1 MSLLTVARSI
11 AINAGIKIPTEVLSS
26 SEPDAQ
32 KIVQFTQEAGEEIAR
47 RVDWGSLRKTATI
60 TGTGNND
67 DFALPA
73 DFARLVPGNS
83 VSTGGAPI
91 RVGISADEWNSLTAI
106 SGTPRYAR
114 LIGSSISFY
123 PYPILSATISVAYQS
138 KNWCNG
144 GTTWSGDT
152 DTALFPEVLI
162 EQGAKWRWRRQMG
175 QDYQDQ
181 LAEFESTLTE
191 YAKFDDGM
199 RLP

>member
-1 MSLLTVARSI
+1 MSLLSIARSI
-11 AINAGIKIPTEVLSS
+11 AINAGIAIPTEVLSS
-26 SEPDAQ
+26 AGADAQ
-32 KIVQFTQEAGEEIAR
+32 KIVQFSQEAGEEIAR
-47 RVDWGSLRKTATI
+47 RVDWGALQKTATI
-60 TGTGNND
+60 PGTGSND
-67 DFALPA
+67 NFSLPA

-83 VSTGGAPI
+83 VTIGGMPI

-123 PYPILSATISVAYQS
+123 PYPILDASITVSYQS

-144 GTTWSGDT
+144 GTMWAGDT
-152 DTALFPEVLI
+152 DVGFFPEVLI

-181 LAEFESTLTE
+181 LAEFESTLAA
-191 YAKFDDGM
+191 YAKDDDAI
-199 RLP
+199 RQP